1 MIRLFFAFALFVFG
15 VNTFAQ
21 SVDLN
26 KIIPPVLK
34 KYKPG
39 MSYEDYRRMSGNMD
53 LPESIISFRQ
63 EVVLNPNK
71 NDIKEVTLYFDKDTN
86 QPLYEYIIEFN
97 DAPARDAYVRAN
109 LGAPNY
115 DGEWKWKQ
123 EDGLVVKAWTFMN
136 KLVIAIV
143 YPETEWVGED

>member
-1 MIRLFFAFALFVFG
+1 MKHLSFALVLL
-15 VNTFAQ
+15 VAAAHTYAQ

-26 KIIPPVLK
+26 KIIPAVLK

-39 MSYEDYRRMSGNMD
+39 MSYEDYRRISGQMD

-63 EVVLNPNK
+63 EVVINPNK
-71 NDIKEVTLYFDKDTN
+71 NNIKEVTLYFDKDTN
-86 QPLYEYIIEFN
+86 QPLYEYIIEFD
-97 DAPARDAYVRAN
+97 DAPARDAYVRSS
-109 LGAPNY
+109 LGAPNH

-123 EDGLVVKAWTFMN
+123 DDGLVVKAWTFMN